1 MNNLNLTR
9 TASALAEYDHHN
21 YSGTVESDTFYEER
35 ERLAKAVG
43 DAFALDTA
51 DRNRPETARLMHPA
65 DPWLRALVVK
75 YGPAV
80 QESV

>member
-1 MNNLNLTR
+1 MNTLNLTR
-9 TASALAEYDHHN
+9 TAQALETYDRHN
-21 YSGTVESDTFYEER
+21 YSGMVESESFYDER

-43 DAFALDTA
+43 EAFALDTA

-80 QESV
+80 QECV